1 MKKLFEDRYAAG
13 RILVDE
19 LRKLHLNNPV
29 ILAIPRGGIEVGRV
43 LADEFGYPLDLI
55 LCKKVGH
62 PDNPELA
69 IGSVCADGTTIQ
81 TMNPDTSDPDYFTNQ
96 AQRLRSWLVGRYQ
109 QLTDRPKPMDV
120 RGHEVIITDD
130 GMATGSTMLSAI
142 RSIRTAGASK
152 VLVAVPVAP
161 PEAHSSVLH
170 SAETLI
176 CPFVEA
182 DFQGVGQF
190 YISFP
195 QLSDDQV
202 KVIFQ
207 AVPTVNEN

>member
-1 MKKLFEDRYAAG
+1 MIPFKQYTNSKKSIYLFDMDETIFTYDHDALKIHVLDSQGNKVDSLTNAEFNSHKLPKGHNYDFSDFRSSDVFVKEAKPIRKMLAKMKAIFKNGQRVEILFEY
-13 RILVDE
+13 LCF
-19 LRKLHLNNPV
+19 
-29 ILAIPRGGIEVGRV
+29 V
-43 LADEFGYPLDLI
+43 LEY
-55 LCKKVGH
+55 
-62 PDNPELA
+62 
-69 IGSVCADGTTIQ
+69 
-81 TMNPDTSDPDYFTNQ
+81 
-96 AQRLRSWLVGRYQ
+96 W
-109 QLTDRPKPMDV
+109 DV